1 MRLAGGAERGCSAAG
16 LGQLA
21 GRAHRRARPDRRRR
35 RPGGD
40 RPLGLDPVRRRGA
53 QGAALPRHP
62 PLVLPDR
69 AGGLRCRHRRPRAGA
84 GVLEELGLTALVTSM
99 PGLSA
104 VGAATILAETGDPTR
119 FCSARA
125 LVKHAG
131 LCPRDNAS
139 GNYQGKTG
147 ISGRGRPQLRLAAWR
162 AVWAALHNN
171 PVLAARH
178 AHLTGRADNKLTP
191 TQARVAVAGSLV
203 RQLHAVITT
212 GTDWDPAIASGLNP
226 QSPASARGAA
236 A

>member
-69 AGGLRCRHRRPRAGA
+69 AGGLRCRHRRPRAGV

-131 LCPRDNAS
+131 LCPATTPRAPTRARPGSAAPAAPSCAWPPGGRS
-139 GNYQGKTG
+139 GAPCTTTR
-147 ISGRGRPQLRLAAWR
+147 SWPPA
-162 AVWAALHNN
+162 
-171 PVLAARH
+171 
-178 AHLTGRADNKLTP
+178 TP
-191 TQARVAVAGSLV
+191 T
-203 RQLHAVITT
+203 
-212 GTDWDPAIASGLNP
+212 
-226 QSPASARGAA
+226 SPAAPNDGSPTPRPESRSPAA
-236 A
+236 CCASCTP